1 MCVYIFKK
9 TRRLLFMIVIA
20 SKELEW
26 GLKLPGV
33 VNKQRELQ
41 LYL

>member
-1 MCVYIFKK
+1 
-9 TRRLLFMIVIA
+9 MIVIV

-33 VNKQRELQ
+33 VNNQKELQ